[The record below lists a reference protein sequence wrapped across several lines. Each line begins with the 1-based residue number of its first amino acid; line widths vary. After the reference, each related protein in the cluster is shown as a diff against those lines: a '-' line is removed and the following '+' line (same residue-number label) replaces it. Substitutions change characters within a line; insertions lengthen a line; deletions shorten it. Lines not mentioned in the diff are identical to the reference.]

1 MAWLF
6 KGCNTVLWRLIC
18 YGLRVFQNFQDNP
31 NFSEVHKKTF
41 PQPLCLIFFWSRLL
55 IERQTFWF
63 WCWDTLLSALTSL
76 EPFPEPLQNRICYIL
91 HSKCM
96 YFSCFP
102 ITCSSAIWRSLFL
115 RNRSH
120 LRHFWYLQ
128 ESWLNI
134 IATFCWK
141 ILLRSDYS
149 FVHSM
154 KL

>member
-6 KGCNTVLWRLIC
+6 KGCNTLLWRLIC
-18 YGLRVFQNFQDNP
+18 YGLRVFQNFQDKL
-31 NFSEVHKKTF
+31 NFSEVYKKTF

-63 WCWDTLLSALTSL
+63 WCWTSTKQNLLH
-76 EPFPEPLQNRICYIL
+76 I

-134 IATFCWK
+134 IAIFCRK
-141 ILLRSDYS
+141 ILLRFDYS